1 MSGSKDVAKQG
12 FDCKAVA
19 EPADLA
25 HAAGSSRQDT
35 AMPSLPVPA
44 HMFSS
49 ASIITYVSAL

>member
-19 EPADLA
+19 EGSDLA
-25 HAAGSSRQDT
+25 HNAGSSRRDM

-49 ASIITYVSAL
+49 ARITIYVSAL